1 MKRGANLKTGRII
14 KSLSGVYRVDV
25 QGEMYDTK
33 PRGLFRKNKFSPIV
47 GDVVDFDV
55 ENKTEGYI
63 QNVHER
69 KNELKRP
76 PVSNIDHLIIV
87 MSAVEPDFSTQLL
100 DRFLVIAHSYHLRPQ
115 ILITKKDLAASEIQ
129 HNIQQQLATYA
140 EIGYQIQFIGKDSN
154 IDAIFNEWGEGLAV
168 LSGQSGVGKST
179 LLNHYFP
186 ELQLETQHI
195 SKSLN
200 RGRHTT
206 RHVELFERNNGF
218 IADTPGFSALDFDHI
233 QKNEVKAYF
242 IDINELGESCKFRD
256 CNHINEPK
264 CNVKEQLAQ
273 GNLAH
278 FRYDHYVQ
286 LFNEIS
292 NRKERY

>member
-1 MKRGANLKTGRII
+1 MKTGRII
-14 KSLSGVYRVDV
+14 KSISGVYRVDV
-25 QGEMYDTK
+25 DGELYDTK

-47 GDVVDFDV
+47 GDVVDFEV
-55 ENKTEGYI
+55 ENVTEGYI
-63 QNVHER
+63 HHVHDR

-100 DRFLVIAHSYHLRPQ
+100 DRFLVIAHSYHLRPR
-115 ILITKKDLAASEIQ
+115 ILVTKKDLTTDTIASQIKQ
-129 HNIQQQLATYA
+129 NLAIYEA
-140 EIGYQIQFIGKDSN
+140 IGYKTQFIGVNDDIN
-154 IDAIFNEWGEGLAV
+154 DVFQAWGSGLAV

-186 ELQLETQHI
+186 ELELETQHI

-206 RHVELFERNNGF
+206 RHVELYERSNGF

-233 QKNEVKAYF
+233 QKDEVKHYF
-242 IDINELGESCKFRD
+242 LEINEFGEQCKFRN
-256 CNHINEPK
+256 CNHIKEPK
-264 CNVKEQLAQ
+264 CQVKSE
-273 GNLAH
+273 
-278 FRYDHYVQ
+278 V
-286 LFNEIS
+286 
-292 NRKERY
+292 